1 MKRKVNMYIVSVL
14 NGCRE
19 KWNWATVKC
28 QTQLF
33 CFESHRTNCGR
44 FILLRV
50 ETVCLPQDV
59 FSLLEP
65 PESISSGCNVLSLA
79 VLGGCLCVSVCMCL
93 CMIWFS
99 SVWEKCGR
107 FYMAL
112 GFVAAVLSSGELR
125 HNLLQPMQQKKE
137 ALLISLFPTIREYT
151 TLKACAT
158 SVFRIFPAPQTNCR
172 S

>member
-1 MKRKVNMYIVSVL
+1 
-14 NGCRE
+14 
-19 KWNWATVKC
+19 
-28 QTQLF
+28 
-33 CFESHRTNCGR
+33 
-44 FILLRV
+44 
-50 ETVCLPQDV
+50 
-59 FSLLEP
+59 
-65 PESISSGCNVLSLA
+65 
-79 VLGGCLCVSVCMCL
+79 
-93 CMIWFS
+93 
-99 SVWEKCGR
+99 
-107 FYMAL
+107 MAL